1 MASRHPAAA
10 GSRRSV
16 YVIASLI
23 VLVIVSFALARPY
36 YPRTW
41 PLDFSAFYC
50 AGASVASHHDPYRTE
65 PLRTCEN
72 QTRGFPAG
80 SGFQFALPAP
90 LPGYAL
96 APFVALS
103 RVPYRAAVPIW
114 SAVLFVCFV
123 STVVLTRRLSDLR
136 VETIVAAF
144 LLQALLANFLG
155 QIVPIVCAAALATG
169 FLVSR
174 GRDRA
179 AACAAALTMI
189 EPPLGLPVCL
199 ALFIARPR
207 SRAVLAASG
216 ATLAALSL
224 VLLGF
229 DWNIEY
235 LRDVL
240 PAHALSEIA
249 NDQQYSLTYL
259 AHLAGLGE
267 RSSLVLGTLSYIA
280 MLGLGIAGGRVACI
294 RTGKPELLVLVPP
307 AFAILGGTFVHV
319 TQLAIALPAALVLWG
334 ARIPHARSFAAA
346 VFLLAVPWDALKFL
360 SLNVPV
366 VAGVTIV
373 LAADFFAL
381 TPARAA
387 LVGAAAATLAVS
399 LWGSIPSLPGVAVGA
414 VDPREGVL
422 LAEIG
427 WRTAVEGNFRAS
439 FVENT
444 IAKLPGWCGLLLF
457 AIATLRLK
465 RSRSPRRDRHAA
477 SVGTSAEHGD
487 SRRNRPKRIRP
498 AVNRRSDG
506 RHPTNDPRL
515 F

>member
-1 MASRHPAAA
+1 MASRHPAPA
-10 GSRRSV
+10 GGRRPA
-16 YVIASLI
+16 YVIAGFIALA
-23 VLVIVSFALARPY
+23 IVSFALARPY

-41 PLDFSAFYC
+41 PLDFAAFYC

-72 QTRGFPAG
+72 ETRGYPAG

-90 LPGYAL
+90 LPGYSL

-103 RVPYRAAVPIW
+103 RVPYRAAVCIW
-114 SAVLFVCFV
+114 AAILFACFV
-123 STVVLTRRLSDLR
+123 LTVTLMRRLSDLR
-136 VETIVAAF
+136 VETLVAAF
-144 LLQALLANFLG
+144 LLQAMLANFLG
-155 QIVPIVCAAALATG
+155 QIVPVVCAAAVAAG
-169 FLVSR
+169 FLLSR

-179 AACAAALTMI
+179 AACAATLTML
-189 EPPLGLPVCL
+189 EPHLGLPVCL

-207 SRAVLAASG
+207 SRAVLAAGG
-216 ATLAALSL
+216 AALAALSFA
-224 VLLGF
+224 LLGV

-267 RSSLVLGTLSYIA
+267 RASVALGTLSYIA
-280 MLGLGIAGGRVACI
+280 MLGLGIAGGRVAYA
-294 RTGKPELLVLVPP
+294 RTGKSALLVLVPP

-319 TQLAIALPAALVLWG
+319 TQLAIAVPAALVLCG
-334 ARIPHARSFAAA
+334 ARIPQARYFAVA

-366 VAGVTIV
+366 LAGVTLI
-373 LAADFFAL
+373 LAIDLFEISPAL
-381 TPARAA
+381 
-387 LVGAAAATLAVS
+387 GAVVSAAATSLAVA
-399 LWGSIPSLPGVAVGA
+399 LWGLLPSIPGVPVGP
-414 VDPREGVL
+414 VDPREGAA

-427 WRTAVEGNFRAS
+427 WRAAVEGNFRAS

-444 IAKLPGWCGLLLF
+444 IAKLPGWCGLLLI
-457 AIATLRLK
+457 ASATLRL
-465 RSRSPRRDRHAA
+465 RHFPSPARVPVVEPRR
-477 SVGTSAEHGD
+477 
-487 SRRNRPKRIRP
+487 
-498 AVNRRSDG
+498 AVSG
-506 RHPTNDPRL
+506 RE
-515 F
+515 